1 MKIENLKDIQHSGIV
16 HKPIRYNENE
26 YKKVY
31 LTPFEA
37 EKFFDLGKNVQI
49 EEFHYKNKVYVKYV
63 VYIHINTLADNCQ

>member
-1 MKIENLKDIQHSGIV
+1 MKVENIKAIKYNGVVRRHT
-16 HKPIRYNENE
+16 HNENE

-63 VYIHINTLADNCQ
+63 VYIHINTLADNCL

>member
-1 MKIENLKDIQHSGIV
+1 MKIETTKFKKTEV
-16 HKPIRYNENE
+16 TRIRASYNESE

-37 EKFFDLGKNVQI
+37 EKFFYLGKNVQI